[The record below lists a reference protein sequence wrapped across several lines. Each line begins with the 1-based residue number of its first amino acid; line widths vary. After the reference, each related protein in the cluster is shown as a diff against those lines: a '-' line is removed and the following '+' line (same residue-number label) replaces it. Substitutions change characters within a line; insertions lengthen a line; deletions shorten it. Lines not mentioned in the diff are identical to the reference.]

1 MTPFT
6 SSSAADRR
14 LMPEG
19 RLAGPMPWVLA
30 IMMGLT
36 VLATASGLA
45 ISNAAKGL
53 GNELAGRVTI
63 QIAEADAALRK
74 AETSAVISAVSRLS
88 AVETVAAVPEAE
100 LKALVAPWL
109 GDQGLELPI
118 PAMIEVSLKR
128 QRPEDMDM
136 VKRVALGA
144 APDAKVQADATS
156 LAPLARL
163 LTALSWLAVSVVM
176 LMAGASAAAVVL
188 AARAAL
194 NTHRSTI
201 EVMHLLGASDVQVA
215 GLFQRRIALDALF
228 GSIVGMVVALAVIA
242 LVGARM
248 SALGS
253 ELLGS
258 AGLGWQG
265 WLVIAVLPL
274 AGFVLALIAARL
286 TVLSALRRML

>member
-1 MTPFT
+1 MTSFM

-36 VLATASGLA
+36 VLATAFGLA
-45 ISNAAKGL
+45 ISNAAEGL
-53 GNELAGRVTI
+53 GHDLAGRVTI
-63 QIAEADAALRK
+63 QIAEPDAALRK
-74 AETSAVISAVSRLS
+74 AETAAVISTVSRLS
-88 AVETVAAVPEAE
+88 AVETVSPVPEAE

-109 GDQGLELPI
+109 GDQDAELPI

-128 QRPEDMDM
+128 QRPEDIDM
-136 VKRVALGA
+136 VKRTARGA
-144 APDAKVQADATS
+144 APDAKVQADAVS

-163 LTALSWLAVSVVM
+163 LAALSWLAVSVVM
-176 LMAGASAAAVVL
+176 LMAAASASAVVL

-194 NTHRSTI
+194 NTHRATI
-201 EVMHLLGASDVQVA
+201 EVLHLLGASDVQVA

-228 GSIVGMVVALAVIA
+228 GGIIGMIVALAVIA

-248 SALGS
+248 AALGS

-265 WLVIAVLPL
+265 WLVIAILPL
-274 AGFVLALIAARL
+274 AGFLLALVAARL
-286 TVLSALRRML
+286 TVLSALQRLL

>member
-1 MTPFT
+1 MTSFL
-6 SSSAADRR
+6 SRSAADRR

-36 VLATASGLA
+36 VLATGAGLA
-45 ISNAAKGL
+45 INNAAKGL
-53 GNELAGRVTI
+53 GNDLAGRVTI
-63 QIAEADAALRK
+63 QITEPDAALRK

-88 AVETVAAVPEAE
+88 AVETVAEVPEAD

-109 GDQGLELPI
+109 GDQDLELPI

-128 QRPEDMDM
+128 QRPEDMDIL
-136 VKRVALGA
+136 KRTARGA
-144 APDAKVQADATS
+144 APDAKVQADALS

-163 LTALSWLAVSVVM
+163 LSALSWLAMFVVM
-176 LMAGASAAAVVL
+176 LMAGASASAVVL

-201 EVMHLLGASDVQVA
+201 EVLHLLGASDVQVA

-228 GSIVGMVVALAVIA
+228 GGIVGMVVALAVIA
-242 LVGARM
+242 LVGTRM
-248 SALGS
+248 AALGS

-265 WLVIAVLPL
+265 WLVIGLLPL
-274 AGFVLALIAARL
+274 AGFVLALVAARL